1 MAIAL
6 SSLGVRVY
14 YGVIDETKINDKEN
28 TVDISEVDPFIEI
41 PEVKSI
47 PSLSP
52 APDTLETTPLAN
64 TEYKT
69 YINGLKD
76 LGGALEFTANLTQ
89 ELIDMWNKTEQDSS
103 FTTAKTVMGKFE
115 GLSTEEGKGK
125 ELLLCIVHP
134 KLTNAVYFPFEPA
147 SIGLPEITVNSVLE
161 ATLAITP
168 IGEVVWGTKPTEDK
182 LKTFAEA
189 TAE

>member
-1 MAIAL
+1 MSIAL
-6 SSLGVRVY
+6 ASHGVRVY
-14 YGVIDETKINDKEN
+14 YGVIEESKIDDKKN
-28 TVDISEVDPFIEI
+28 TIDITGLKLEEI

-52 APDTLETTPLAN
+52 TPDTLETTPLAN
-64 TEYKT
+64 EEYKT

-89 ELIDMWNKTEQDSS
+89 DLLDMWNKSSEDTEL
-103 FTTAKTVMGKFE
+103 TTAKTVMGKYE
-115 GLSTEEGKGK
+115 LLSTAEGKGK
-125 ELLLCIVHP
+125 ELVLCIVHP

-147 SIGLPEITVNSVLE
+147 SLGLPEITVNTVLE

-168 IGEVVWGTKPTEDK
+168 IGEVVWGTKPTEDN
-182 LKTFAEA
+182 FGE
-189 TAE
+189 